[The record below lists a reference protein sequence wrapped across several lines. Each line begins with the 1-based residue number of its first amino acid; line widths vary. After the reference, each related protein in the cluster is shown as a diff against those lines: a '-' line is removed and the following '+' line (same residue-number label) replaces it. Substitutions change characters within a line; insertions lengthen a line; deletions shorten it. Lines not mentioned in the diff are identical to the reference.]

1 MNLSRRFIPTL
12 LLSFTLALIFTACN
26 NREEVEI
33 PVFSDRYKHFVET
46 LSSDNFEGRAP
57 TTPGGK
63 KTKAF
68 IEAEFRR
75 MGLKPANNG
84 SFRQSVPLVEIT
96 GRNFSALT
104 IADTINELSFS
115 YFDQMMVGS
124 SQLTDSIY
132 LDKSELVFAGY
143 GIVAPEYNWN
153 DYKGLDVKGKTVIVL
168 VNDPGYELK
177 DDNLFNG
184 FAMTYYGRWT
194 YKYEEAAR
202 QGAAGVLIIHE
213 TGPAGYGWDV
223 VKNSWSGPQY
233 KMGGNNGEPAAQ
245 VEGWLHKESAEALME
260 LAGFE
265 LEDLKQRALNQDFE
279 PIDLDL
285 KASVNFNLTY
295 IESESA
301 NIAGYVKGSK
311 YPDETVIY
319 MAHWDHLGKTVTDDD
334 EVRIYNGAIDNAT
347 GTAAIMVIAKKFAQM
362 NPAPERTVV
371 FIAVTAE
378 ESGLIGSQYY
388 SLNPLFPLETTAG
401 GINIDGLNVY
411 GPTRDIV
418 VIGYGS
424 TDFQNILKQQADKQN
439 RVLIRERY
447 PERGYFYRS
456 DHFNFVKQGVPMIYA
471 NSGTDFSGRNERFAE
486 QVLEDQ
492 ESRYHST
499 EDIIHDMWDWK
510 GLDQNLW
517 LFFNTGKEL
526 ANSRKW
532 PQWEEGTEFRAIREE
547 SSDLRED

>member
-1 MNLSRRFIPTL
+1 MNLSRRIIPTL

-68 IEAEFRR
+68 IEAEFRK

-202 QGAAGVLIIHE
+202 QGAAGVFIIHE

-223 VKNSWSGPQY
+223 IKNSWSGPQY
-233 KMGGNNGEPAAQ
+233 KMGGNHGEPAAQ
-245 VEGWLHKESAEALME
+245 VEGWLHKESAEALIKM
-260 LAGFE
+260 AGFE
-265 LEDLKQRALNQDFE
+265 LEDLKQRALSQDFE

-301 NIAGYVKGSK
+301 NIAGYVEGSK

-424 TDFQNILKQQADKQN
+424 SDFQNILKQQADKQN

-471 NSGTDFSGRNERFAE
+471 NSGTGFSGRNERFAE

-499 EDIIHDMWDWK
+499 EDIIHEMWDWK

-532 PQWEEGTEFRAIREE
+532 PQWEEGSEFRAIREE
-547 SSDLRED
+547 SSDLRE